1 MTEVLFY
8 HLEQATLEAVLPSLL
23 EKSLARGWRAVV
35 QVGSQ
40 ERLKALDAHLWTYR
54 DEGFLPHGTADD
66 GRAGEQ
72 PVWLTDTDDNPNGA
86 AIRFLADGASPTAV
100 GDYERVVLL
109 FDGTDPEAL
118 TRARAAWKT
127 LKDTDHAITY
137 WQQTP
142 EGRWEKKAEG

>member
-8 HLEQATLEAVLPSLL
+8 HLERATLETVLPPLL

-35 QVGSQ
+35 QVGSP
-40 ERLKALDAHLWTYR
+40 ERLKALDSHLWTYR
-54 DEGFLPHGTADD
+54 DEAFLPHGTAAD
-66 GRAGEQ
+66 GRSEEQ
-72 PVWLTDTDDNPNGA
+72 PVWLTDADDNPNGA
-86 AIRFLADGASPTAV
+86 AIRFLADGTEPAAV

-118 TRARAAWKT
+118 TRARAAWKA